1 MFGFYSFS
9 ENPFS
14 SPSVVSAGEVK
25 TGVAV
30 LNASGAITA
39 NGSTNLLGSLS
50 IENSGSIECIGSVII
65 PGQSLLQ
72 GSGNLTSNLSRIP
85 VVLEGVGSLSSSG
98 NFDSNGTIIHGAIAT
113 PNVSGELTSDIHVI
127 HRGFATLEASA
138 SLGVSESVELDGASL
153 LLDAG
158 TVTANGTLLTPIAS
172 SLEASGELSSEV
184 SLIRSSEATIIGS
197 GTISSN
203 GTALV
208 PLNSSIESS
217 GELTSDIHV
226 IHRGFATLE
235 ASGSLGV
242 SESVELNGTS
252 LLLDAGTVTANGTLL
267 VPIDASLEAS
277 GELSSIGSSA
287 KSSASLLVDSGTVSA
302 KGTLYGSIKS
312 SIESSGELTSD
323 IHVVH
328 GGISELAASG
338 TLGVN
343 ESVEL
348 NGTSLLLDAGT
359 VSAKGTLLSVS
370 TSSTEAS
377 GIITA
382 DPSLIIPHDSSLSG
396 SGIVTGISSSI
407 KVSATDISSSGTT
420 TNNGTLIL
428 GPLHSIES
436 SGTVDPNG
444 SNLIAGKT
452 SLTSPGVTIVDGT
465 FNPGELTASLSASS
479 SITAQIGLDL
489 ESQAI
494 VGNTAKEFLKKTSR
508 PNYKPALPKLSNKDI
523 VVDFPFHEGAGNLRS
538 VSSRRQTGN
547 IGNLS
552 WGRVDGR
559 QSLTSTGT
567 SYSNN
572 RISFDTAGVSLTRST
587 IVISF
592 KPTSIS
598 SNHFLFNLR
607 GTANNNN
614 EIDCYITSNQKIN
627 IDIYNGTSKQTIT
640 TAVVN
645 LNEWNTLVLTWD
657 NNLKAYLNG
666 SDPVTLG
673 SFVEPAVLGSTFY
686 IAGRTEDN
694 FGFIGSIDHFR
705 LYNKQISDI
714 EAKQLHKNIYKDY
727 SLDYIIPNHYE
738 MTRVTS
744 AGSLM
749 KNSGSNI
756 SASGQ
761 VISRGSFILAQLKAA
776 FGGLAEINANGS
788 STPLDIS
795 SASLQAAATIAANG
809 ILLGELDIVP
819 FTVFINQLEDYNID
833 VYRTFVKE
841 FNVAKSKT
849 ISAYIEKT
857 NITDINIDKILE
869 ANLEK

>member
-1 MFGFYSFS
+1 MFGFHSFS

-14 SPSVVSAGEVK
+14 SLSAVSAGEVK
-25 TGVAV
+25 TGVAT
-30 LNASGAITA
+30 LNA
-39 NGSTNLLGSLS
+39 
-50 IENSGSIECIGSVII
+50 
-65 PGQSLLQ
+65 
-72 GSGNLTSNLSRIP
+72 
-85 VVLEGVGSLSSSG
+85 SG
-98 NFDSNGTIIHGAIAT
+98 NFDSNITVIHGVLAT
-113 PNVSGELTSDIHVI
+113 LPASGSLTSN
-127 HRGFATLEASA
+127 ASIIA
-138 SLGVSESVELDGASL
+138 PGSSL

-208 PLNSSIESS
+208 PLN
-217 GELTSDIHV
+217 
-226 IHRGFATLE
+226 
-235 ASGSLGV
+235 
-242 SESVELNGTS
+242 
-252 LLLDAGTVTANGTLL
+252 
-267 VPIDASLEAS
+267 
-277 GELSSIGSSA
+277 
-287 KSSASLLVDSGTVSA
+287 
-302 KGTLYGSIKS
+302 S

-396 SGIVTGISSSI
+396 SGIVTGISSSR

-428 GPLHSIES
+428 GPLYSIES

-444 SNLIAGKT
+444 SNLIAGKA
-452 SLTSPGVTIVDGT
+452 SLTSPGVTIVAGT

-489 ESQAI
+489 ESQAT
-494 VGNTAKEFLKKTSR
+494 VGNTAKEFIKKTSR

-567 SYSNN
+567 FYSNN

-614 EIDCYITSNQKIN
+614 EIDCYIRSNQKIN

-744 AGSLM
+744 AGRLM
-749 KNSGSNI
+749 KKFRKQYICIWSGNK
-756 SASGQ
+756 
-761 VISRGSFILAQLKAA
+761 SRIVYTCSIK
-776 FGGLAEINANGS
+776 S
-788 STPLDIS
+788 SIWW
-795 SASLQAAATIAANG
+795 IG
-809 ILLGELDIVP
+809 
-819 FTVFINQLEDYNID
+819 
-833 VYRTFVKE
+833 
-841 FNVAKSKT
+841 
-849 ISAYIEKT
+849 
-857 NITDINIDKILE
+857 
-869 ANLEK
+869 

>member
-14 SPSVVSAGEVK
+14 SASVVSAGEVK

-30 LNASGAITA
+30 LNASGVITA
-39 NGSTNLLGSLS
+39 NGSANLPSSLS
-50 IENSGSIECIGSVII
+50 IENSGSIESIGSVII

-72 GSGNLTSNLSRIP
+72 GSGNLTSNLSR
-85 VVLEGVGSLSSSG
+85 VSATVEGVGSLSSSG
-98 NFDSNGTIIHGAIAT
+98 NFDSNGTIIHGGFATLEASGSLGVSESVELDGASLLLDTGTVTANGTLLVPIDASLEASGNLISNLSRIAVT
-113 PNVSGELTSDIHVI
+113 LEGVASLSSSGVFDSNISIVHGGSTSASASGELTSDIHVVHGGI
-127 HRGFATLEASA
+127 SQLEASGT
-138 SLGVSESVELDGASL
+138 LGVSESVELDGASL

-158 TVTANGTLLTPIAS
+158 TV
-172 SLEASGELSSEV
+172 
-184 SLIRSSEATIIGS
+184 
-197 GTISSN
+197 
-203 GTALV
+203 
-208 PLNSSIESS
+208 
-217 GELTSDIHV
+217 
-226 IHRGFATLE
+226 
-235 ASGSLGV
+235 
-242 SESVELNGTS
+242 
-252 LLLDAGTVTANGTLL
+252 
-267 VPIDASLEAS
+267 
-277 GELSSIGSSA
+277 
-287 KSSASLLVDSGTVSA
+287 
-302 KGTLYGSIKS
+302 
-312 SIESSGELTSD
+312 
-323 IHVVH
+323 
-328 GGISELAASG
+328 
-338 TLGVN
+338 
-343 ESVEL
+343 
-348 NGTSLLLDAGT
+348 
-359 VSAKGTLLSVS
+359 SAKGTLLSVS
-370 TSSTEAS
+370 SSSTEAS
-377 GIITA
+377 GTITS
-382 DPSLIIPHDSSLSG
+382 DPGRIIPHGSSLSG
-396 SGIVTGISSSI
+396 SGIVTGISSSR
-407 KVSATDISSSGTT
+407 KVSAADISSSGTT

-428 GPLHSIES
+428 GPLYSIES

-444 SNLIAGKT
+444 SNLIAGKA
-452 SLTSPGVTIVDGT
+452 SLTSPGATLIAGT
-465 FNPGELTASLSASS
+465 FAPGELTASLSVSS

-489 ESQAI
+489 ESQVT

-538 VSSRRQTGN
+538 VSSRHQTGN

-614 EIDCYITSNQKIN
+614 EIDCYIRSNQKIN
-627 IDIYNGTSKQTIT
+627 IDIYNGTSKQTIIT
-640 TAVVN
+640 DAVN

-666 SDPVTLG
+666 SNPVTLG
-673 SFVEPAVLGSTFY
+673 SFAEPAVLGSTFY

-705 LYNKQISDI
+705 FYNKQISDS
-714 EAKQLHKNIYKDY
+714 EAKQLYKNISKDY

-744 AGSLM
+744 AGRLM
-749 KNSGSNI
+749 KNSGGSI

-776 FGGLAEINANGS
+776 FGGLGQINANGS

-795 SASLQAAATIAANG
+795 TASLQAVATIAANG
-809 ILLGELDIVP
+809 ILLGELDVVP
-819 FTVFINQLEDYNID
+819 FTVFINQLEGYNID

-841 FNVAKSKT
+841 FNVAKSKA
-849 ISAYIEKT
+849 ISASIEKT

>member
-1 MFGFYSFS
+1 MFGFHSFS

-14 SPSVVSAGEVK
+14 SLSAVSAGEVK
-25 TGVAV
+25 TGVAT
-30 LNASGAITA
+30 LSASGTLDL
-39 NGSTNLLGSLS
+39 NGTIEHLGLATLAA
-50 IENSGSIECIGSVII
+50 SGS
-65 PGQSLLQ
+65 
-72 GSGNLTSNLSRIP
+72 LTSN
-85 VVLEGVGSLSSSG
+85 GS
-98 NFDSNGTIIHGAIAT
+98 IIAPG
-113 PNVSGELTSDIHVI
+113 S
-127 HRGFATLEASA
+127 
-138 SLGVSESVELDGASL
+138 SL

-158 TVTANGTLLTPIAS
+158 TVTANGTLLAPIAS
-172 SLEASGELSSEV
+172 SLEASGELSSDA
-184 SLIRSSEATIIGS
+184 SLIRSSEAAIIGS
-197 GTISSN
+197 GAISSN

-217 GELTSDIHV
+217 GELTSDV
-226 IHRGFATLE
+226 
-235 ASGSLGV
+235 
-242 SESVELNGTS
+242 
-252 LLLDAGTVTANGTLL
+252 
-267 VPIDASLEAS
+267 
-277 GELSSIGSSA
+277 
-287 KSSASLLVDSGTVSA
+287 
-302 KGTLYGSIKS
+302 
-312 SIESSGELTSD
+312 
-323 IHVVH
+323 HVVH
-328 GGISELAASG
+328 GGISQLEASG
-338 TLGVN
+338 TLGVS
-343 ESVEL
+343 ESVAL
-348 NGTSLLLDAGT
+348 DGTSLILDAGT
-359 VSAKGTLLSVS
+359 VSANGTLKIVSDVSVES
-370 TSSTEAS
+370 SGTTSA
-377 GIITA
+377 I
-382 DPSLIIPHDSSLSG
+382 PSLIIPHASSISATG
-396 SGIVTGISSSI
+396 VVSGISSSV
-407 KVSATDISSSGTT
+407 KVSDTTISSSGTT
-420 TNNGTLIL
+420 SNNGTLIL
-428 GPLHSIES
+428 GPSDSIQGVGS
-436 SGTVDPNG
+436 LTPDA
-444 SNLIAGKT
+444 SNLISGKAA
-452 SLTSPGVTIVDGT
+452 LTSPGATLVAGT
-465 FNPGELTASLSASS
+465 FAPGELTASLSASS

-489 ESQAI
+489 ESQVT

-508 PNYKPALPKLSNKDI
+508 PNYKPALPKLSGKDV

-538 VSSRRQTGN
+538 VSSRRQAGN

-614 EIDCYITSNQKIN
+614 EIDCYIRSNQKIN
-627 IDIYNGTSKQTIT
+627 IDIYNGTSKQTIIT
-640 TAVVN
+640 DAVN

-666 SDPVTLG
+666 SNPVTLG
-673 SFVEPAVLGSTFY
+673 SFAEPAVLGSTFY

-705 LYNKQISDI
+705 FYNKQISDS
-714 EAKQLHKNIYKDY
+714 EAKQLYKNISKDY

-744 AGSLM
+744 AGRLM
-749 KNSGSNI
+749 KNSGGSI

-776 FGGLAEINANGS
+776 FGGLGQINANGS

-795 SASLQAAATIAANG
+795 TASLQAVATIAANG
-809 ILLGELDIVP
+809 ILLGELDVVP
-819 FTVFINQLEDYNID
+819 FTVFINQLEGYNID

-841 FNVAKSKT
+841 FNVAKSKA
-849 ISAYIEKT
+849 ISASIEKT

>member
-14 SPSVVSAGEVK
+14 SASVVSTGEVK

-30 LNASGAITA
+30 LNASGVIAA
-39 NGSTNLLGSLS
+39 NGSANLPSSLS
-50 IENSGSIECIGSVII
+50 IENSGSIESIGSVII

-72 GSGNLTSNLSRIP
+72 GSGNLTSNLSR
-85 VVLEGVGSLSSSG
+85 VAATVEGAGSLSSSG
-98 NFDSNGTIIHGAIAT
+98 VFDSNISVVHGGITSASA
-113 PNVSGELTSDIHVI
+113 SGELTSDIHVVHGGI
-127 HRGFATLEASA
+127 SQLEASGT
-138 SLGVSESVELDGASL
+138 LGVSESVELDGASL

-158 TVTANGTLLTPIAS
+158 TVTANGTLELTSDS
-172 SLEASGELSSEV
+172 SLQASGELSGQ
-184 SLIRSSEATIIGS
+184 SSFVKLGAASI
-197 GTISSN
+197 
-203 GTALV
+203 
-208 PLNSSIESS
+208 NSSGNI
-217 GELTSDIHV
+217 TSDNSLV
-226 IHRGFATLE
+226 ITG
-235 ASGSLGV
+235 G
-242 SESVELNGTS
+242 
-252 LLLDAGTVTANGTLL
+252 GTL
-267 VPIDASLEAS
+267 SAS
-277 GELSSIGSSA
+277 GEFTSNGKVFKTSSA
-287 KSSASLLVDSGTVSA
+287 Q
-302 KGTLYGSIKS
+302 
-312 SIESSGELTSD
+312 
-323 IHVVH
+323 
-328 GGISELAASG
+328 
-338 TLGVN
+338 
-343 ESVEL
+343 
-348 NGTSLLLDAGT
+348 
-359 VSAKGTLLSVS
+359 
-370 TSSTEAS
+370 
-377 GIITA
+377 
-382 DPSLIIPHDSSLSG
+382 
-396 SGIVTGISSSI
+396 
-407 KVSATDISSSGTT
+407 ISSSGTLGSI
-420 TNNGTLIL
+420 GTFNKIT
-428 GPLHSIES
+428 G
-436 SGTVDPNG
+436 G
-444 SNLIAGKT
+444 SNLE
-452 SLTSPGVTIVDGT
+452 SPGVTIVAGK
-465 FNPGELTASLSASS
+465 FAPGELTASLSASS
-479 SITAQIGLDL
+479 SIIAQIGLDL
-489 ESQAI
+489 ESQAT

-567 SYSNN
+567 SYSSN

-587 IVISF
+587 VVISF

-614 EIDCYITSNQKIN
+614 EIDCYIRSNQKIN

-666 SDPVTLG
+666 SNPVTLG

-705 LYNKQISDI
+705 FYNKQISDS
-714 EAKQLHKNIYKDY
+714 EAKQLHKNISKDY

-738 MTRVTS
+738 MTRLTS
-744 AGSLM
+744 AGRLM

-788 STPLDIS
+788 ATPLDIS
-795 SASLQAAATIAANG
+795 TVSLQAAATIAANG
-809 ILLGELDIVP
+809 ILLGELDTVP
-819 FTVFINQLEDYNID
+819 FTVLINRLEEYNID

-841 FNVAKSKT
+841 FNVAKSKA
-849 ISAYIEKT
+849 ISASIDKI

>member
-14 SPSVVSAGEVK
+14 SASLVSTGEVK
-25 TGVAV
+25 TGIAV
-30 LNASGAITA
+30 LSASGVIAA
-39 NGSTNLLGSLS
+39 NGSANLASSLS
-50 IENSGSIECIGSVII
+50 IENSGSIESIGSVII

-72 GSGNLTSNLSRIP
+72 GSGNLTSNLSRAATT
-85 VVLEGVGSLSSSG
+85 LEGAGSLSSSG
-98 NFDSNGTIIHGAIAT
+98 VFDSNISVVHGGITSAIA
-113 PNVSGELTSDIHVI
+113 SGELTSDIHVVHGGI
-127 HRGFATLEASA
+127 SQLEASGT
-138 SLGVSESVELDGASL
+138 LGVSESVELDGASL

-158 TVTANGTLLTPIAS
+158 TVTANGTLALTSDS
-172 SLEASGELSSEV
+172 SLQASGEVSGQSSFTKIGAASINSSGNITSDN
-184 SLIRSSEATIIGS
+184 SLIITG
-197 GTISSN
+197 G
-203 GTALV
+203 
-208 PLNSSIESS
+208 
-217 GELTSDIHV
+217 
-226 IHRGFATLE
+226 
-235 ASGSLGV
+235 
-242 SESVELNGTS
+242 
-252 LLLDAGTVTANGTLL
+252 GTL
-267 VPIDASLEAS
+267 SAS
-277 GELSSIGSSA
+277 GEFTSGGKLFKTSSA
-287 KSSASLLVDSGTVSA
+287 Q
-302 KGTLYGSIKS
+302 
-312 SIESSGELTSD
+312 
-323 IHVVH
+323 
-328 GGISELAASG
+328 
-338 TLGVN
+338 
-343 ESVEL
+343 
-348 NGTSLLLDAGT
+348 
-359 VSAKGTLLSVS
+359 
-370 TSSTEAS
+370 
-377 GIITA
+377 
-382 DPSLIIPHDSSLSG
+382 
-396 SGIVTGISSSI
+396 
-407 KVSATDISSSGTT
+407 ISSSGT
-420 TNNGTLIL
+420 L
-428 GPLHSIES
+428 GSI
-436 SGTVDPNG
+436 
-444 SNLIAGKT
+444 
-452 SLTSPGVTIVDGT
+452 GT
-465 FNPGELTASLSASS
+465 FNKITGSSNLESPGATIVAGKFAPGELTASLSASS

-489 ESQAI
+489 ESQAT
-494 VGNTAKEFLKKTSR
+494 VGNSAKEFLKKTSR

-552 WGRVDGR
+552 WEKVDGR
-559 QSLTSTGT
+559 QSLTSAGT

-587 IVISF
+587 VVISF

-614 EIDCYITSNQKIN
+614 EIDCYIRSNQKIN

-666 SDPVTLG
+666 SNPVTLG

-705 LYNKQISDI
+705 FYNKQISDS
-714 EAKQLHKNIYKDY
+714 EAKQLHKNISKDY

-744 AGSLM
+744 SGRLM
-749 KNSGSNI
+749 KNSRSNI

-788 STPLDIS
+788 STPLDIT

-809 ILLGELDIVP
+809 ILLGELDTVP
-819 FTVFINQLEDYNID
+819 FTMLINQLESYNID

-841 FNVAKSKT
+841 FNVAKSKA
-849 ISAYIEKT
+849 ISASIDKI

>member
-14 SPSVVSAGEVK
+14 SASVVSAGEVK

-30 LNASGAITA
+30 LNASGVITV
-39 NGSTNLLGSLS
+39 NGSANLLGSLS
-50 IENSGSIECIGSVII
+50 IENSGSIESIGSVII

-72 GSGNLTSNLSRIP
+72 GSGNLTSNLSR
-85 VVLEGVGSLSSSG
+85 VAATVEGVGSLSSSG
-98 NFDSNGTIIHGAIAT
+98 NFDSNGTIIHGAIAA
-113 PNVSGELTSDIHVI
+113 PNASGEVTSDSTILYG
-127 HRGFATLEASA
+127 GFATLEASG
-138 SLGVSESVELDGASL
+138 SLGVGESVELDGASL

-158 TVTANGTLLTPIAS
+158 TVTTKGTLELTSDS
-172 SLEASGELSSEV
+172 SLQASGVVSNSN
-184 SLIRSSEATIIGS
+184 SLIRSSAASI
-197 GTISSN
+197 
-203 GTALV
+203 
-208 PLNSSIESS
+208 NSS
-217 GELTSDIHV
+217 GNLTSDN
-226 IHRGFATLE
+226 
-235 ASGSLGV
+235 SLIITG
-242 SESVELNGTS
+242 G
-252 LLLDAGTVTANGTLL
+252 GTL
-267 VPIDASLEAS
+267 SAS
-277 GELSSIGSSA
+277 GEFTCNGKLFKTSSA
-287 KSSASLLVDSGTVSA
+287 Q
-302 KGTLYGSIKS
+302 
-312 SIESSGELTSD
+312 
-323 IHVVH
+323 
-328 GGISELAASG
+328 
-338 TLGVN
+338 
-343 ESVEL
+343 
-348 NGTSLLLDAGT
+348 
-359 VSAKGTLLSVS
+359 
-370 TSSTEAS
+370 
-377 GIITA
+377 
-382 DPSLIIPHDSSLSG
+382 
-396 SGIVTGISSSI
+396 
-407 KVSATDISSSGTT
+407 ISSSGT
-420 TNNGTLIL
+420 L
-428 GPLHSIES
+428 GSI
-436 SGTVDPNG
+436 
-444 SNLIAGKT
+444 
-452 SLTSPGVTIVDGT
+452 GT
-465 FNPGELTASLSASS
+465 FNKITGSSNLESPGATIVAGKFAPGELTASLSASS

-489 ESQAI
+489 ESQAT
-494 VGNTAKEFLKKTSR
+494 VGNSAKEFLKKTSR

-538 VSSRRQTGN
+538 VSSRHQTGN

-587 IVISF
+587 VVISF
-592 KPTSIS
+592 KPTSIT

-614 EIDCYITSNQKIN
+614 EIDCYIRSNQKIN

-666 SDPVTLG
+666 SNPVTLG
-673 SFVEPAVLGSTFY
+673 SFAEPAVLGSTFY

-705 LYNKQISDI
+705 FYNKQISDS
-714 EAKQLHKNIYKDY
+714 EARQLHKNISKDY

-744 AGSLM
+744 SGRLM

-788 STPLDIS
+788 ATPLDIT

-809 ILLGELDIVP
+809 ILLGELDTVP
-819 FTVFINQLEDYNID
+819 FTVLINRLEEYNID

-841 FNVAKSKT
+841 FNVAKSKA
-849 ISAYIEKT
+849 ISASIEKT

>member
-14 SPSVVSAGEVK
+14 SASVVSAGEVK

-30 LNASGAITA
+30 LNASGVITV
-39 NGSTNLLGSLS
+39 NGSANLLGSLS
-50 IENSGSIECIGSVII
+50 IENSGSIESIGSVII

-72 GSGNLTSNLSRIP
+72 GSGNLTSNLSR
-85 VVLEGVGSLSSSG
+85 VAATVEGVGSLSSSG
-98 NFDSNGTIIHGAIAT
+98 NFDSNGTIIHGAIAA
-113 PNVSGELTSDIHVI
+113 PNASGEVTSDSTILYG
-127 HRGFATLEASA
+127 GFATLEASG
-138 SLGVSESVELDGASL
+138 SLGVGESVELDGASL

-158 TVTANGTLLTPIAS
+158 TVTTKGTLELTSDS
-172 SLEASGELSSEV
+172 SLQASGVVSNSN
-184 SLIRSSEATIIGS
+184 SLIRSSAASI
-197 GTISSN
+197 
-203 GTALV
+203 
-208 PLNSSIESS
+208 NSS
-217 GELTSDIHV
+217 GNLTSDN
-226 IHRGFATLE
+226 
-235 ASGSLGV
+235 SLIITG
-242 SESVELNGTS
+242 G
-252 LLLDAGTVTANGTLL
+252 GTL
-267 VPIDASLEAS
+267 SAS
-277 GELSSIGSSA
+277 GEFTCNGKLFKTSSA
-287 KSSASLLVDSGTVSA
+287 Q
-302 KGTLYGSIKS
+302 
-312 SIESSGELTSD
+312 
-323 IHVVH
+323 
-328 GGISELAASG
+328 
-338 TLGVN
+338 
-343 ESVEL
+343 
-348 NGTSLLLDAGT
+348 
-359 VSAKGTLLSVS
+359 
-370 TSSTEAS
+370 
-377 GIITA
+377 
-382 DPSLIIPHDSSLSG
+382 
-396 SGIVTGISSSI
+396 
-407 KVSATDISSSGTT
+407 ISSSGT
-420 TNNGTLIL
+420 L
-428 GPLHSIES
+428 GSI
-436 SGTVDPNG
+436 
-444 SNLIAGKT
+444 
-452 SLTSPGVTIVDGT
+452 GT
-465 FNPGELTASLSASS
+465 FNKITGSSNLESPGATIVAGKFAPGELTASLSASS

-489 ESQAI
+489 ESQAT
-494 VGNTAKEFLKKTSR
+494 VGNSAKEFLKKTSR

-567 SYSNN
+567 SYSSN

-587 IVISF
+587 VVISF
-592 KPTSIS
+592 KPTSIT

-614 EIDCYITSNQKIN
+614 EIDCYIRSNQKIN

-666 SDPVTLG
+666 SNPVTLG
-673 SFVEPAVLGSTFY
+673 SFAEPAVLGSTFY

-705 LYNKQISDI
+705 FYNKQISDS
-714 EAKQLHKNIYKDY
+714 EARQLHKNISKDY

-738 MTRVTS
+738 MTRLTS
-744 AGSLM
+744 SGRLM

-788 STPLDIS
+788 ATPLDIT

-809 ILLGELDIVP
+809 ILLGELDTVP
-819 FTVFINQLEDYNID
+819 FTVLINRLEEYNID
-833 VYRTFVKE
+833 VYRQFVKE
-841 FNVAKSKT
+841 FNVAKSKA
-849 ISAYIEKT
+849 ISASIDKI